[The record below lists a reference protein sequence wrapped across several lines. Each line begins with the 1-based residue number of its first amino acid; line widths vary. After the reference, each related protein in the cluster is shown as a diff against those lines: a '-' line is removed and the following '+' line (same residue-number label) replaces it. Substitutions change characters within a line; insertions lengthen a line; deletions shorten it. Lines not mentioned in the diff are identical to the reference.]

1 MITETPRVSN
11 VPSFSVLGVRI
22 DAVQIA
28 DVIDVFEAWIQER
41 RGTQFVAV
49 CNVHMV
55 MEAKNDPRFMEMLN
69 TSGLTVPDG
78 KPLTW
83 IGSHLGFDLKRRVYG
98 PDLFQDFL
106 KVTNSRKYRHFF
118 YGGHPDVTQRM
129 ISKIQQHFPGTRIAG
144 SYSPPFRELTTEE
157 NSDAVAKINESH
169 ADILWVGLGCPKQEV
184 WMYEHQ
190 HQVNVPVMVGVGQAF
205 NIVAGNLNQAPRWMR
220 EHGLEWLFRLLL
232 EPRRLWKRYLV
243 YNSKFIFHITRESFF
258 PKK

>member
-1 MITETPRVSN
+1 
-11 VPSFSVLGVRI
+11 
-22 DAVQIA
+22 
-28 DVIDVFEAWIQER
+28 
-41 RGTQFVAV
+41 
-49 CNVHMV
+49 
-55 MEAKNDPRFMEMLN
+55 
-69 TSGLTVPDG
+69 
-78 KPLTW
+78 
-83 IGSHLGFDLKRRVYG
+83 
-98 PDLFQDFL
+98 
-106 KVTNSRKYRHFF
+106 
-118 YGGHPDVTQRM
+118 M

-243 YNSKFIFHITRESFF
+243 YNSKFLFHITRESFF